1 MSRLKLQGPR
11 HGIPLAFFHG
21 VYYYPYI
28 RILKEVLFLENL
40 VETARAMLP
49 LFDIP
54 FTDCEITQHGNGH
67 INDTFLLTP
76 AGGKPVIL
84 QRVSPV
90 AFHHPEYVMS
100 NMLSV
105 TRTLRTVIEQRG
117 GDPDREA
124 LTVIPLKSGESFAV
138 SKDGSAW
145 RMTAFIDHT
154 VSRDLPDS
162 PEMFGESGHAFG
174 RFQHDLSDFP
184 ADTLYETIPHFHDTP
199 SRLNAFR
206 EAVEKDVCSRLSGC
220 QELVDLYLA
229 RAGRAGLLTDALAR
243 GEIPLRVTHNDT
255 KLNNVLLDAESFKA
269 LCVIDLDTVMP
280 GLSAYDFGDAI
291 RFGASTAVEDET
303 DPEKIH
309 FSFPMFS
316 AFAQGYLAE
325 TGSLFTPA
333 EVDSLAVGAWMMT
346 YECGM
351 RFLTDYLSGDVYFH
365 VAHDRHNLD
374 RAWNQ
379 MMLLQDMERYQD
391 EMLACVRTLAAQ

>member
-1 MSRLKLQGPR
+1 M
-11 HGIPLAFFHG
+11 
-21 VYYYPYI
+21 
-28 RILKEVLFLENL
+28 LENL

-54 FTDCEITQHGNGH
+54 FSECTISHHGNGH
-67 INDTFLLTP
+67 INDTFLITP
-76 AGGKPVIL
+76 AEGRPVIL

-100 NMLSV
+100 NMLNV

-117 GDPDREA
+117 GNPEREA
-124 LTVIPLKSGESFAV
+124 LTVIPLKTGESFAV
-138 SKDGSAW
+138 SEDGSAW

-154 VSRDLPDS
+154 VSKDLPES
-162 PEMFGESGHAFG
+162 PEMFAESGHAFG
-174 RFQHDLSDFP
+174 RFQRDLSDFP
-184 ADTLYETIPHFHDTP
+184 AETLYETIPHFHDTP
-199 SRLNAFR
+199 SRLAAFK
-206 EAVEKDVCSRLSGC
+206 EAVKKNDCSRLARC
-220 QELVDLYLA
+220 QNLVDLYLA
-229 RAGRAGLLTDALAR
+229 RAERADLLTGALSR

-255 KLNNVLLDAESFKA
+255 KLNNVLLDETTFKA

-291 RFGASTAVEDET
+291 RFGASTALEDET

-309 FSFPMFS
+309 FSFPMFQ
-316 AFAQGYLAE
+316 AFAEGFLAE
-325 TGSLFTPA
+325 TGNLFNPA

-379 MMLLQDMERYQD
+379 MMLLQDMERHQD
-391 EMLACVRTLAAQ
+391 EMLACVRKLAAH